1 MFKLLGHHLEL
12 SVPIFAVVI
21 APLENGHLLGS
32 ELFMT

>member
-1 MFKLLGHHLEL
+1 LEL